1 MAEGTN
7 VIYLGYQAAADDN
20 PWTDEL
26 FARLEG
32 FRATHEEPPSD
43 EEELV
48 INEAQKMS
56 AERSGFK
63 REGEP

>member
-7 VIYLGYQAAADDN
+7 VIYLGYQAAVDDN

-32 FRATHEEPPSD
+32 FQAVRDEPPND
-43 EEELV
+43 EELL
-48 INEAQKMS
+48 INEGQKMP
-56 AERSGFK
+56 ADMSGFK